1 MRKTKKHP
9 KYPLVPPEGKGDIY
23 FPRSDIPRPIF
34 EDFRKMRE
42 KKRKFDSIRRLMH
55 KKKLRG

>member
-23 FPRSDIPRPIF
+23 LPRSDIPRPIF